1 MTAHGTYSGAKTGG
15 CQNECCKQAVR
26 AYDQHRRR
34 QIAYGRWNPWG
45 DLEAVQEHVAF
56 LVGLGW
62 THSGIGKAA
71 GVGECTM
78 RKLLNG
84 RLKKVR
90 AQDAEKILSVRL
102 SQRAGFVPAA
112 GTVRRLRA
120 LAVEGHGLIP
130 VAAETGV
137 SQAALGNLRSGTR
150 RWVQVH
156 VAEAVAGGYERLLEE
171 AASSPRAYIV
181 RRDAV
186 AAGWDPPGAW
196 SRFTIDD
203 PGANPIPN
211 KAAA

>member
-15 CQNECCKQAVR
+15 CHDECCKSAVR
-26 AYDQHRRR
+26 AYDQHRSR

-56 LVGLGW
+56 LVSLGW

-84 RLKKVR
+84 RLRKVR
-90 AQDAEKILSVRL
+90 AQDAQKILAVRL
-102 SQRAGFVPAA
+102 SQRAGFVPAD

-130 VAAETGV
+130 VSAASGV
-137 SQAALGNLRSGTR
+137 SQTALGNLRSGSR
-150 RWVQVH
+150 RWAQVP
-156 VAEAVAGGYERLLEE
+156 VAEAVAGVYELLLERRPV
-171 AASSPRAYIV
+171 SPRAHIV

-203 PGANPIPN
+203 PGANPMT
-211 KAAA
+211 KAA